1 MSDRPGRKKQL
12 FRLWFPAW
20 RSPSQASKQ
29 PKPPSIT
36 PQLPPTSSLSSPQID
51 EDQTQ
56 LQSTLPSPSSGL
68 AKVPS
73 STSSERRELLPQAEL
88 PSAKDDSDELANELG
103 KPETQFTLASLP
115 HEERTKTEFES
126 KQLTETETSRIEPTI
141 DQLSEEINRQEI
153 DMDPQK
159 DLESQF
165 EKIQEEKPEV
175 DLEAKQLQQDKSPI
189 KISEPK
195 EITKEIHSEGVEKPE
210 EVSEEPK
217 KVSKPKLL
225 IKVSDLKSQGR
236 MIEEEKP
243 EESINGALI
252 ETKRGNSTMKEK
264 KITISTM
271 PNSSSHT
278 IGQTQ
283 KELKDGLSRMIQK
296 LSIGHQNKLGNEQG
310 VNIITLASENQ
321 GASMFIGYEV
331 QPGKKVGRSNET
343 REENYH
349 NVKGNQSIVASIN
362 SNVQGINSSILDET
376 NYSEKNPGVHMTIST
391 KPITPVSFTAKTESQ
406 KAISSITSPQKL
418 TYEPNIRR
426 RCLRGLFLES
436 SEDDVKN
443 PQKPRRHGCRFSC
456 DDKRKGKIED
466 IGPSRKT

>member
-1 MSDRPGRKKQL
+1 MSNRPGRKKQL

-29 PKPPSIT
+29 PKPPSI
-36 PQLPPTSSLSSPQID
+36 PLQLPPTSSPSSPQID
-51 EDQTQ
+51 EDRTQ
-56 LQSTLPSPSSGL
+56 LPSPLPSPSSRL

-73 STSSERRELLPQAEL
+73 SSSSGRRELLPQAEL
-88 PSAKDDSDELANELG
+88 PRAQDDSEELANALG
-103 KPETQFTLASLP
+103 KSETQFTLTSLP
-115 HEERTKTEFES
+115 QEERTKAEFES

-141 DQLSEEINRQEI
+141 DQLSEEISRPEI
-153 DMDPQK
+153 DMEPQK
-159 DLESQF
+159 DPESQL
-165 EKIQEEKPEV
+165 EKIREEKPEV
-175 DLEAKQLQQDKSPI
+175 DLEAQQLQQDKSPI
-189 KISEPK
+189 KIAETAQ
-195 EITKEIHSEGVEKPE
+195 ITEEIHSEGVEKPE

-225 IKVSDLKSQGR
+225 IKVSDLKSPDR
-236 MIEEEKP
+236 MTEEERP
-243 EESINGALI
+243 EESTNGALN
-252 ETKRGNSTMKEK
+252 ESKRGNSTMKER
-264 KITISTM
+264 KITISSM
-271 PNSSSHT
+271 PNASSHT
-278 IGQTQ
+278 VGRTQ
-283 KELKDGLSRMIQK
+283 KELKDGLSRLVQK

-310 VNIITLASENQ
+310 VNIITLASENL
-321 GASMFIGYEV
+321 GASMFIGYEI

-343 REENYH
+343 KEENYH
-349 NVKGNQSIVASIN
+349 NVKGNQSVVASIN

-391 KPITPVSFTAKTESQ
+391 KPITPVSFTGKNESQ
-406 KAISSITSPQKL
+406 KATSNITSPQKL

-456 DDKRKGKIED
+456 DDKTKGKIED
-466 IGPSRKT
+466 TGPSRKT